1 MDLPALK
8 VKDLKRTQ
16 IMAETLKKRAFL
28 IQKFGPFL
36 IKFTANRRQIDNKL
50 TCVKKQ
56 QPGTNKLKL
65 YNLL

>member
-1 MDLPALK
+1 
-8 VKDLKRTQ
+8 
-16 IMAETLKKRAFL
+16 MAETLKKRAFL

-50 TCVKKQ
+50 TCVKET
-56 QPGTNKLKL
+56 QPGTNQLKL